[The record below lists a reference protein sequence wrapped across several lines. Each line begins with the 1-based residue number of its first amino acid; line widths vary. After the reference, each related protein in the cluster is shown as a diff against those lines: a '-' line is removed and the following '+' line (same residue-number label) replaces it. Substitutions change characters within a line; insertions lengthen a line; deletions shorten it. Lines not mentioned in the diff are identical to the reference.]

1 MVVFSVTVPA
11 DSQAADWL
19 SWPLSLRRNNAMCK
33 NNQST
38 GCTEPCYGKRGK
50 LQHIVAHVLVLFNL
64 CSTDV
69 TGGTYCTCMYFTHQ
83 THCCTKIRKST
94 LFILVLESTCTAYIH
109 PVVHVPAL
117 RCMHEANAN
126 CTPTHSHT
134 DKSHANTRQ
143 VHTYHA
149 PASQSAPWFPPDL
162 GAKIRTS
169 ELKIHY
175 GSMGGGS
182 AERRAVGEEDKNESM
197 LSRQG
202 LRGKRGSW
210 LKGEEREWGSEWERA
225 GGKQKHWGVGLSA
238 WWDM

>member
-1 MVVFSVTVPA
+1 MTP
-11 DSQAADWL
+11 
-19 SWPLSLRRNNAMCK
+19 
-33 NNQST
+33 
-38 GCTEPCYGKRGK
+38 EPSAKQCNVQEQPVHWVHWAVLWKEREITAC
-50 LQHIVAHVLVLFNL
+50 IVAHVLVLFNL

-117 RCMHEANAN
+117 RCLHEANAN
-126 CTPTHSHT
+126 CTHSHT
-134 DKSHANTRQ
+134 GKPHANTRQ

-149 PASQSAPWFPPDL
+149 PASQSAPCFPPVL

-175 GSMGGGS
+175 GSMGGRS

-210 LKGEEREWGSEWERA
+210 LKVEEREWGSEWERA
-225 GGKQKHWGVGLSA
+225 GGKWKYWGVGLSA
-238 WWDM
+238 W